1 MIGALGE
8 VEVLSFD
15 GPSVGVCVRESWE
28 WGLRGMFLISHVH
41 RRWMYHNLCAQE
53 RVTLL

>member
-15 GPSVGVCVRESWE
+15 GPSVGVCVREL
-28 WGLRGMFLISHVH
+28 GVRI
-41 RRWMYHNLCAQE
+41 E
-53 RVTLL
+53 RDVLDFSCS